1 MGGLRFLVTAALH
14 LDGHLLPPRHAIAIC
29 CAVLRVQ
36 VEHPLCEK
44 GLEALLQIK
53 QAHAVSKLVL
63 RHLPHCELLV
73 KAEDLVRGL
82 VRCRWLLHRRRGR
95 GAACAGLWRQ
105 LQWPPWTGSG
115 ALSACWVGSRLCCIK
130 GHTDSTSQ
138 PLPMRT
144 PPLL

>member
-1 MGGLRFLVTAALH
+1 MGGLTSLVTAALH

-36 VEHPLCEK
+36 VELPLCEK

-63 RHLPHCELLV
+63 RHLPHGELLV

-95 GAACAGLWRQ
+95 GC
-105 LQWPPWTGSG
+105 
-115 ALSACWVGSRLCCIK
+115 LCCLCRALATAAVAPLDWFRRPFSLL
-130 GHTDSTSQ
+130 GGQ
-138 PLPMRT
+138 PA
-144 PPLL
+144 LLHQRPH